1 MERPPH
7 LAVPLNILLVED
19 AAAERVLLES
29 YLKGLGHNVQ
39 TAHHGGQAVQL
50 FDEDRVDLV
59 LMDVVMPVVDGI
71 RATREIKAKCAKQW
85 VPVILLSA
93 LGAQTDQAHGLEAGA
108 DDYLP
113 KPVNLQLLDAK
124 LRSFQRIVQTTRLLA
139 RKREEAEAEMA
150 LATALMERLVLR
162 QHALSDPALTW
173 VVHPSSRFSGDV
185 VAAARSP
192 SGRLIAMLA
201 DAAGHGLPAA
211 ITLLPMVQVFY
222 GMVPKDLPLTEVATE
237 MNRRLSQYVPTGLY
251 MAAVLLSIDPAHGR
265 AEIWN
270 GGMPAGLWIRDGG
283 EALTPA
289 LRSRHLPLGILG
301 SREFDSSCT
310 TIDIGPGG
318 HLLFLSDGVLEAMS
332 ETGEEFGGERL
343 RKHLL
348 GRRAED
354 GFKSVVAAIE
364 QHLVGVPAHDD
375 ISIMMIR
382 LG

>member
-1 MERPPH
+1 MLAWRGPRTLTSSCRCTLIGTERNWSSISRIRETVLTGNNSWLWTRSARFIQMDEASRWPGKLPSTLFSIAAVAMRSRFGYRLRECWEQRLAQQRWWRALRALDVARAVAMERPPH

-39 TAHHGGQAVQL
+39 TAHNGGQAVQL

-201 DAAGHGLPAA
+201 DA
-211 ITLLPMVQVFY
+211 
-222 GMVPKDLPLTEVATE
+222 
-237 MNRRLSQYVPTGLY
+237 
-251 MAAVLLSIDPAHGR
+251 
-265 AEIWN
+265 
-270 GGMPAGLWIRDGG
+270 
-283 EALTPA
+283 
-289 LRSRHLPLGILG
+289 
-301 SREFDSSCT
+301 
-310 TIDIGPGG
+310 
-318 HLLFLSDGVLEAMS
+318 
-332 ETGEEFGGERL
+332 
-343 RKHLL
+343 
-348 GRRAED
+348 
-354 GFKSVVAAIE
+354 
-364 QHLVGVPAHDD
+364 
-375 ISIMMIR
+375 
-382 LG
+382 